1 MYNERYLLKTFMNFC
16 RFNKYLD
23 HMYYVTN
30 KEKIHH
36 KEEIKMNE
44 ELRQLVEANTNEINA
59 LKEQYKGI
67 GSLLHELNYEIFEI
81 IDELDVENN
90 KELFEHLIKVSR
102 MADILEER
110 LRGKNIEMIE
120 RDTVEYL
127 FNKLESNISNGTFSA
142 IFCKDDD
149 KPVISKNDVKK
160 AIRDTLEEANYI
172 A

>member
-1 MYNERYLLKTFMNFC
+1 MN
-16 RFNKYLD
+16 K
-23 HMYYVTN
+23 
-30 KEKIHH
+30 
-36 KEEIKMNE
+36 
-44 ELRQLVEANTNEINA
+44 ELRQLAETNTNEINA

-67 GSLLHELNYEIFEI
+67 GSLVHELNYEIFEI
-81 IDELDVENN
+81 IDELDANAN

-102 MADILEER
+102 MADILEDR
-110 LRGKNIEMIE
+110 LRNRNGEMIE
-120 RDTVEYL
+120 RDTIEYL

>member
-1 MYNERYLLKTFMNFC
+1 MYNERYLLKTFMNFY

-23 HMYYVTN
+23 HMYYVTS

-36 KEEIKMNE
+36 KEEN
-44 ELRQLVEANTNEINA
+44 
-59 LKEQYKGI
+59 
-67 GSLLHELNYEIFEI
+67 ELNYEIFEI

>member
-1 MYNERYLLKTFMNFC
+1 
-16 RFNKYLD
+16 
-23 HMYYVTN
+23 MYYVTS

-67 GSLLHELNYEIFEI
+67 SPLLHELNYEIFEI

-110 LRGKNIEMIE
+110 LRGKNGEMIE
-120 RDTVEYL
+120 RKTLSQFIKEIQSLDFIQIHKSYII
-127 FNKLESNISNGTFSA
+127 NKRFIQEIKNQEVILKEQTHLPIGRSYKESLKEQN
-142 IFCKDDD
+142 
-149 KPVISKNDVKK
+149 
-160 AIRDTLEEANYI
+160 
-172 A
+172 

>member
-1 MYNERYLLKTFMNFC
+1 
-16 RFNKYLD
+16 
-23 HMYYVTN
+23 
-30 KEKIHH
+30 
-36 KEEIKMNE
+36 MNE

-110 LRGKNIEMIE
+110 LRGKNGEMIE
-120 RDTVEYL
+120 RDTIEYL
-127 FNKLESNISNGTFSA
+127 FSKLESNISNGTFSA
-142 IFCKDDD
+142 IFCNDDD

-160 AIRDTLEEANYI
+160 AVRDTLEEANYI

>member
-1 MYNERYLLKTFMNFC
+1 M
-16 RFNKYLD
+16 
-23 HMYYVTN
+23 
-30 KEKIHH
+30 
-36 KEEIKMNE
+36 
-44 ELRQLVEANTNEINA
+44 
-59 LKEQYKGI
+59 
-67 GSLLHELNYEIFEI
+67 LHELNYEIFEI

-110 LRGKNIEMIE
+110 LRGKNGEMIE
-120 RDTVEYL
+120 RDTIEYL
-127 FNKLESNISNGTFSA
+127 FSKLESNISNGTFSA

-160 AIRDTLEEANYI
+160 AIKDTLEEANYI

>member
-1 MYNERYLLKTFMNFC
+1 MN
-16 RFNKYLD
+16 K
-23 HMYYVTN
+23 
-30 KEKIHH
+30 
-36 KEEIKMNE
+36 
-44 ELRQLVEANTNEINA
+44 ELRQLAETNTNEINV

-81 IDELDVENN
+81 IDELDANAN
-90 KELFEHLIKVSR
+90 KKLFEHLIKVSR
-102 MADILEER
+102 MADILEDR
-110 LRGKNIEMIE
+110 LRSRNGEMIE

-127 FNKLESNISNGTFSA
+127 FNKLEANISNGTFSA

>member
-1 MYNERYLLKTFMNFC
+1 
-16 RFNKYLD
+16 
-23 HMYYVTN
+23 
-30 KEKIHH
+30 
-36 KEEIKMNE
+36 MNE

-120 RDTVEYL
+120 GDTVEYL
-127 FNKLESNISNGTFSA
+127 FNKLESNISNRTFSA
-142 IFCKDDD
+142 IFCKDDN

>member
-1 MYNERYLLKTFMNFC
+1 
-16 RFNKYLD
+16 
-23 HMYYVTN
+23 
-30 KEKIHH
+30 
-36 KEEIKMNE
+36 MNE

-67 GSLLHELNYEIFEI
+67 SPLLHELNYEIFEI
-81 IDELDVENN
+81 IDKLDVENN

-149 KPVISKNDVKK
+149 KPCYQQERCQKSYQ
-160 AIRDTLEEANYI
+160 RYFRRS
-172 A
+172 